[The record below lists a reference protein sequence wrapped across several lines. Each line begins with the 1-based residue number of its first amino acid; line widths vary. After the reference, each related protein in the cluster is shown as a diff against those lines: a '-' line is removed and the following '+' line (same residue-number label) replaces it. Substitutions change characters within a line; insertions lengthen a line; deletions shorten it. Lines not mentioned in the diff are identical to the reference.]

1 MVRSQCRSPTGSRAT
16 ISARA
21 ALVDAGGGDTGAD
34 NSGVSGADDGGA
46 PAGAPQLA
54 SRTTSKPTSNTLCL
68 VGFCRLLSEQLM
80 AELRGEGLAELG
92 SSVELRGCGL
102 EQCH

>member
-1 MVRSQCRSPTGSRAT
+1 MVRSQCRSPTCSRAT

-21 ALVDAGGGDTGAD
+21 ALVVAGGGDTGAD
-34 NSGVSGADDGGA
+34 DSGVSGADDGGA

-54 SRTTSKPTSNTLCL
+54 SRTTSKTICL
-68 VGFCRLLSEQLM
+68 GFCRLLSEQLM